1 MERQRI
7 KEMNGMARQLPKVYD
22 PKEVEDRIYKMWMDG
37 GYFHTQRD
45 PEKKPFTVVMPP
57 PKARMLAS

>member
-1 MERQRI
+1 
-7 KEMNGMARQLPKVYD
+7 MARQLPKVYD